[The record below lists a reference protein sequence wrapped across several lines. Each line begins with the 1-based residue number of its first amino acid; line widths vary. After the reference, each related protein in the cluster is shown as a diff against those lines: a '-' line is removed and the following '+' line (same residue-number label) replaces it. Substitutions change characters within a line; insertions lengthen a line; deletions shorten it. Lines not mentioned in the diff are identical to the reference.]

1 MVDIEELL
9 YLPESETIDFKA
21 TSYDL
26 SSDRKKRDFA
36 KDIASLAN
44 TPRQGNAYLVLGVKK
59 HPDGSYCLWGINDAI
74 DDADLQ
80 SVASSLLDPNP
91 RFNFHPIRHND
102 TLLGLITIPPDQ
114 RYPVTPK
121 RTDGTGFVEGRI
133 YYRRGSQNAAA
144 PVHEQER
151 IWDWFL
157 GRTTTSTFSGPGD
170 GRADSANARLHS
182 ESLLLGPRR
191 SAWAYIQCGAGTAT

>member
-157 GRTTTSTFSGPGD
+157 GRTTTSTFSGPG
-170 GRADSANARLHS
+170 GRAR
-182 ESLLLGPRR
+182 
-191 SAWAYIQCGAGTAT
+191 